1 MPCDSCGHSKGDH
14 KQLPMALYYCNVCNK
29 VESSVSFP
37 GEAAGDGSSPSTSQA
52 ATQPE
57 DLLKHVW
64 DNKRRA
70 ANASFA

>member
-1 MPCDSCGHSKGDH
+1 MPCDSCGHPKGDH

-37 GEAAGDGSSPSTSQA
+37 SEAAGDTGPSSSSA
-52 ATQPE
+52 QPE
-57 DLLKHVW
+57 DLLKHAW

-70 ANASFA
+70 ASASFA